1 VTASSGLN
9 YRRQGEGE
17 PVVLVHGIGSELC
30 VWEPVLDPLAA
41 ELDVIAV
48 DLPGFGHSPALPEGV
63 SPSPQALAGAV
74 AGLLDELDLERAHL
88 VGNSLGGWVALEL
101 GKTDRALSVT
111 AICPAGLWGA
121 PLRRPGGPPVR
132 GRANSLARTLR
143 PLLPALL
150 RSRRARRLAL
160 GFVVADP
167 DRVPRDAA
175 IRMVD
180 SYARATAYEATNAAM
195 RETHF
200 TDPDQIRVPLTVAF
214 GELDRLIRPVR
225 LDVPG
230 ARTLMLPGCGHI
242 PMWDAPELVVE
253 VIASTVRS
261 GEAAL
266 HPAASA

>member
-1 VTASSGLN
+1 
-9 YRRQGEGE
+9 
-17 PVVLVHGIGSELC
+17 VVLLHGIGSELC
-30 VWEPVLDPLAA
+30 VWEPVLEPLA
-41 ELDVIAV
+41 EHLEVIAV
-48 DLPGFGHSPALPEGV
+48 DLPGFGHSPPLPKGV
-63 SPSPQALAGAV
+63 APSPHALAGAV
-74 AGLLDELDLERAHL
+74 AELLDQLGVDRAHL

-101 GKTDRALSVT
+101 GKTERALSVT

-121 PLRRPGGPPVR
+121 PLRPPGAPPAR
-132 GRANSLARTLR
+132 GRANSLARALR
-143 PLLPALL
+143 PALPLLLH
-150 RSRRARRLAL
+150 SRRARRLAL
-160 GFVVADP
+160 GLVVADP

-200 TDPDQIRVPLTVAF
+200 TEPEQIRVPLTVAF

-242 PMWDAPELVVE
+242 PMWDRPDLVAGLVLE
-253 VIASTVRS
+253 TALA
-261 GEAAL
+261 GAAQRT
-266 HPAASA
+266 

>member
-160 GFVVADP
+160 AFVVADP

-200 TDPDQIRVPLTVAF
+200 TDPEQIRVPLTVAF

-242 PMWDAPELVVE
+242 PMWDRPDLVAELVLKTAGVGRLTP
-253 VIASTVRS
+253 S
-261 GEAAL
+261 
-266 HPAASA
+266 